1 MFGAKKWI
9 KLAES
14 IEEFSFNRDGIAE
27 VDVASKTVCI
37 VKSQHGIQACA
48 AKCPHAG
55 AAMQFGYVDATGKI
69 VCPLHRYRFDLKNGR
84 SAEGYYLK
92 IYQVDI
98 REEGVFI
105 EI

>member
-1 MFGAKKWI
+1 MFNAKKWI

-14 IEEFSFNRDGIAE
+14 IEEIPFNNDGIAE
-27 VDVASKTVCI
+27 VEIGSKTVCI
-37 VKSQHGIQACA
+37 IKSQHGIQACA

-55 AAMQFGYVDATGKI
+55 AAMQFGYVDAAGKI
-69 VCPLHRYRFDLKNGR
+69 VCPLHRYRFDLKTGR

-92 IYQVDI
+92 LYTVEL
-98 REEGVFI
+98 REQAVYI